1 MNTETAQEKRQDS
14 NTAQHSDK
22 RIYARKIVVDTETT
36 GLDPKQGH
44 RIIELAA
51 IELEERKVSV
61 RRFHRYLNPDR
72 EIDAGAAAVH
82 GLTYER
88 LQNEAKF
95 GDIATSFLEFIE
107 GAELIIHNA
116 PFDMSF
122 INHEL
127 ELLGLPPLQNAVLDT
142 LKLAREMYPG
152 KKNSL
157 NALCN
162 RYEIDNAHR
171 TLHGALLDTEL
182 LAEVYFAMT
191 RGQKSL
197 LSDDDTPRAHQPLNT
212 SHPKLRVLQANA
224 EELAEHALQLIAIN
238 KESKGACLWLNQE
251 GT

>member
-1 MNTETAQEKRQDS
+1 MRKD
-14 NTAQHSDK
+14 
-22 RIYARKIVVDTETT
+22 IRKIVVDTETT

-51 IELEERKVSV
+51 IELEGRKVSL
-61 RRFHRYLNPDR
+61 RRFHRYLNPER

-95 GDIATSFLEFIE
+95 ADIVSGFLEFIG

-127 ELLGLPPLQNAVLDT
+127 DLIGLPPLQNAVTDT
-142 LKLAREMYPG
+142 LKVAREMHPG

-157 NALCN
+157 DALCS

-197 LSDDDTPRAHQPLNT
+197 LGEDDASGARQPAVLST
-212 SHPKLRVLQANA
+212 DAGRPTLRVLQPGA
-224 EELAEHALQLIAIN
+224 EELAEHVQQLAGIDKA
-238 KESKGACLWLNQE
+238 SKGNCLWLQIE
-251 GT
+251 GVA

>member
-1 MNTETAQEKRQDS
+1 M
-14 NTAQHSDK
+14 
-22 RIYARKIVVDTETT
+22 RKIVLDTETT

-51 IELEERKVSV
+51 IELDGRKVSL
-61 RRFHRYLNPDR
+61 RRFHRYLNPER

-95 GDIATSFLEFIE
+95 ADIVSSFLEFIE

-116 PFDMSF
+116 PFDVGF
-122 INHEL
+122 LNHEL
-127 ELLGLPPLQNAVLDT
+127 ELLGLPLLQNTVTDT
-142 LKLAREMYPG
+142 LKIAREMHPG
-152 KKNSL
+152 KKNNL
-157 NALCN
+157 NALCS

-191 RGQKSL
+191 RGQESL
-197 LSDDDTPRAHQPLNT
+197 LGEDAVPKARQPAVLSTDAARPR
-212 SHPKLRVLQANA
+212 LRVLQPGA
-224 EELAEHALQLIAIN
+224 EELAGHTQQLADIDKA
-238 KESKGACLWLNQE
+238 SKGNCLWLQLE
-251 GT
+251 GTA

>member
-1 MNTETAQEKRQDS
+1 M
-14 NTAQHSDK
+14 
-22 RIYARKIVVDTETT
+22 RKVVLDTETT
-36 GLDPKQGH
+36 GLDPRQGH

-51 IELEERKVSV
+51 IELDGRKVSL
-61 RRFHRYLNPDR
+61 RRFHRYLNPER

-95 GDIATSFLEFIE
+95 ADIVSSFLEFIE

-127 ELLGLPPLQNAVLDT
+127 DLLGLPPLQNGVTDT
-142 LKLAREMYPG
+142 LKLAREMHPG

-157 NALCN
+157 DALCS
-162 RYEIDNAHR
+162 RYEVDNAHR

-191 RGQKSL
+191 RGQESL
-197 LSDDDTPRAHQPLNT
+197 LGSDEAPGVRQPAVLSTDAARPR
-212 SHPKLRVLQANA
+212 LRVLQPGA
-224 EELAEHALQLIAIN
+224 EELAGHAQQLADIDKA
-238 KESKGACLWLNQE
+238 SKGNCLWLQLE
-251 GT
+251 GTA

>member
-1 MNTETAQEKRQDS
+1 M
-14 NTAQHSDK
+14 
-22 RIYARKIVVDTETT
+22 RKIVLDTETT
-36 GLDPKQGH
+36 GLDPRQGH
-44 RIIELAA
+44 RVIELAA
-51 IELEERKVSV
+51 IELDGRKVSL
-61 RRFHRYLNPDR
+61 RRFHRYLNPER

-95 GDIATSFLEFIE
+95 ADIVAGFLEFIE

-116 PFDMSF
+116 PFDIGF
-122 INHEL
+122 LNHEL
-127 ELLGLPPLQNAVLDT
+127 ELLGLPPLPNGVTDT
-142 LKLAREMYPG
+142 LKLAREMHPG

-157 NALCN
+157 DALCS

-197 LSDDDTPRAHQPLNT
+197 LGEVEVQPMRQPALLST
-212 SHPKLRVLQANA
+212 DASRPALRVLQASA
-224 EELAEHALQLIAIN
+224 EELAEHAQQLADIDKA
-238 KESKGACLWLNQE
+238 SKSNCLWLQLE
-251 GT
+251 KA

>member
-1 MNTETAQEKRQDS
+1 M
-14 NTAQHSDK
+14 
-22 RIYARKIVVDTETT
+22 RKIVLDTETT

-51 IELEERKVSV
+51 IELEGRKVSL
-61 RRFHRYLNPDR
+61 RRFHRYLNPER

-95 GDIATSFLEFIE
+95 ADIAASFLEFIA

-116 PFDMSF
+116 PFDLGFLNS
-122 INHEL
+122 EL
-127 ELLGLPPLQNAVLDT
+127 SLLGLPPLQNAVVDT
-142 LKLAREMYPG
+142 LKVAREMHPG

-157 NALCN
+157 DALCG

-171 TLHGALLDTEL
+171 SLHGALLDTEL

-197 LSDDDTPRAHQPLNT
+197 LGEDDAPKLRQPAVLST
-212 SHPKLRVLQANA
+212 DASRPKLRVLQPSA
-224 EELAEHALQLIAIN
+224 EELAEHAQQLLDIDKA
-238 KESKGACLWLNQE
+238 SKGACLWQKLE
-251 GT
+251 SAA

>member
-1 MNTETAQEKRQDS
+1 M
-14 NTAQHSDK
+14 
-22 RIYARKIVVDTETT
+22 RKIVLDTETT

-44 RIIELAA
+44 RVIELAA
-51 IELEERKVSV
+51 IELDGRRVSL
-61 RRFHRYLNPDR
+61 RRFHRYLNPER

-95 GDIATSFLEFIE
+95 ADIVAGFLEFIE

-116 PFDMSF
+116 PFDIGF
-122 INHEL
+122 LNHEL
-127 ELLGLPPLQNAVLDT
+127 ELLGLPPLPNGVTDT
-142 LKLAREMYPG
+142 LKLAREMHPG

-157 NALCN
+157 DALCS

-197 LSDDDTPRAHQPLNT
+197 LGEEAVQPMRQPAVL
-212 SHPKLRVLQANA
+212 SADASRPALRVLQASA
-224 EELAEHALQLIAIN
+224 EELAEHAQQLADIDKA
-238 KESKGACLWLNQE
+238 SKSNCLWLHLE
-251 GT
+251 KA

>member
-1 MNTETAQEKRQDS
+1 M
-14 NTAQHSDK
+14 
-22 RIYARKIVVDTETT
+22 RKIVVDTETT
-36 GLDPKQGH
+36 GLDPRQGH

-51 IELEERKVSV
+51 IELEGRRVSL
-61 RRFHRYLNPDR
+61 RRFHRYLNPER

-95 GDIATSFLEFIE
+95 ADIVASFMEFIE

-116 PFDMSF
+116 PFDIGF
-122 INHEL
+122 FNHEL
-127 ELLGLPPLQNAVLDT
+127 ALMGLPPLQNKVTDT
-142 LKLAREMYPG
+142 LKIARDMHPG

-157 NALCN
+157 DALCS

-171 TLHGALLDTEL
+171 SLHGALLDTEL

-197 LSDDDTPRAHQPLNT
+197 PGWDDTIKARQPAVL
-212 SHPKLRVLQANA
+212 SLDASRPKLRVLQASA
-224 EELAEHALQLIAIN
+224 EELAEHAQQLSNIN
-238 KESKGACLWLNQE
+238 KAAKGACLWLQLE